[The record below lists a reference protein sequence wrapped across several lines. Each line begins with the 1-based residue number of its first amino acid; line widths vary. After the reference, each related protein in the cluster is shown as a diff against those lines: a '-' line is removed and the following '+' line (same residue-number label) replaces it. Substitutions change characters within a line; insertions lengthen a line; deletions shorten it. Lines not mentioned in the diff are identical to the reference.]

1 MVYTNRKDL
10 MVIELTEERNELS
23 YNELVPLLMKRTS
36 NVIYVELRGGALRDC
51 YNGSN
56 WPDLICRNTPS
67 SNQ

>member
-36 NVIYVELRGGALRDC
+36 NVIYVELRGGCFTGLLQWVELAGPYL
-51 YNGSN
+51 
-56 WPDLICRNTPS
+56 PKHAK
-67 SNQ
+67 